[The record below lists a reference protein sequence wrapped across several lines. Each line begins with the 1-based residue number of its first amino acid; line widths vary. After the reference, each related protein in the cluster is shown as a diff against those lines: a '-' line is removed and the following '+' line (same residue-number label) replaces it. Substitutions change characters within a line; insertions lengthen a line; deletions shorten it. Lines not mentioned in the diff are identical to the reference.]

1 MRTKIKELQELQDY
15 YNNTDNTYVKN
26 KLAILETEIECEIIR
41 VKIEMLNKQLNK

>member
-1 MRTKIKELQELQDY
+1 MLNIKELNELKDY
-15 YNNTDNTYVKN
+15 FSTTDNLYVKN